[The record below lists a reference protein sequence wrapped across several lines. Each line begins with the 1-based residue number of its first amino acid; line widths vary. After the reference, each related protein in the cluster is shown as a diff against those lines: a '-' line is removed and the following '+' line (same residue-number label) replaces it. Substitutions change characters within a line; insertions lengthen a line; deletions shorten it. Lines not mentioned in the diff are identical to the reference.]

1 MSAVASVC
9 ANPAAESFL
18 ICANY
23 SSALYSAGMGM
34 CGNNDSI
41 EKHLFCR
48 GGQNHEGLAE
58 IANIAMMEFAAHF
71 NYPFRIS
78 GDGVHVGRKNKVAIS
93 FQDSCKYFAGVFI
106 SGLARIAVF
115 GGGPSGRNRSKSCFV
130 LCSRR
135 KKVSKLKSVI
145 RIRPDPFIFPQP
157 PIISR
162 HFRFRIFSNVN
173 GERERMFYAV
183 SVAGRGQRM
192 GNIGKS
198 FVKVLTFLGKICF
211 LGNYRN

>member
-48 GGQNHEGLAE
+48 GGQNREGLAE

-71 NYPFRIS
+71 NFPHIRRLCPCREKKVKPQSPF
-78 GDGVHVGRKNKVAIS
+78 KT
-93 FQDSCKYFAGVFI
+93 
-106 SGLARIAVF
+106 LANILQGFLFPALRVSQMF

-130 LCSRR
+130 LWSRR
-135 KKVSKLKSVI
+135 KKVSKLKSESGPTLLFF
-145 RIRPDPFIFPQP
+145 RNLPLFPA
-157 PIISR
+157 IS
-162 HFRFRIFSNVN
+162 
-173 GERERMFYAV
+173 V
-183 SVAGRGQRM
+183 SEFFQTSM
-192 GNIGKS
+192 ESGKE
-198 FVKVLTFLGKICF
+198 CF
-211 LGNYRN
+211 TR

>member
-48 GGQNHEGLAE
+48 GGQNREGLAE

-71 NYPFRIS
+71 NFPHIRRLCPCREKKVKPQSPF
-78 GDGVHVGRKNKVAIS
+78 KT
-93 FQDSCKYFAGVFI
+93 
-106 SGLARIAVF
+106 LANILQGFLFPALRVSHMF

-130 LCSRR
+130 LWSRR
-135 KKVSKLKSVI
+135 KKVSKLKSGT
-145 RIRPDPFIFPQP
+145 RIRPDPLIFPQS

-162 HFRFRIFSNVN
+162 HFPFPNFFKRQWRAGKNVLRGACDGAGTENGKYWKEFCKSIDIFRK
-173 GERERMFYAV
+173 M
-183 SVAGRGQRM
+183 
-192 GNIGKS
+192 
-198 FVKVLTFLGKICF
+198 CF
-211 LGNYRN
+211 LGNYQN